1 MTAIQ
6 RDRMPWIVTGMVAVV
21 LFAGLGYL
29 LAVRE
34 APADTVQKVADQ
46 AVNAVQRYDVRAG
59 GKLLCDPL
67 TDEQRSRLEA
77 LVKTGKERADN
88 PDPELDIV
96 ISEVMGETEG
106 SFKVRVTSPE
116 PGLVGVLGAATVI
129 VASTDGRSCI
139 SRLEGEDY
147 QGGLD
152 PH

>member
-1 MTAIQ
+1 MTSIQ
-6 RDRMPWIVTGMVAVV
+6 RDRMPWIVTGTVALV

-34 APADTVQKVADQ
+34 GPAETVQAVADQ
-46 AVNAVQRYDVRAG
+46 AVKAVQAYDVRAG

-77 LVKTGKERADN
+77 LVKTGKERADSL
-88 PDPELDIV
+88 DPELDIV
-96 ISEVMGETEG
+96 ISAVRGEQEG

-129 VASTDGRSCI
+129 VAREDGRSCI
-139 SRLEGEDY
+139 AGLGGEDY

>member
-1 MTAIQ
+1 MTAIR
-6 RDRMPWIVTGMVAVV
+6 RDRAPWIVTGVVAVL

-34 APADTVQKVADQ
+34 DPAGSVQQVADQ
-46 AVNAVQRYDVRAG
+46 AVRAVQRYDVRAG

-67 TDEQRSRLEA
+67 TDEQRSRLEE
-77 LVKTGKERADN
+77 LVKTGKERADTE
-88 PDPELDIV
+88 DPELTI
-96 ISEVMGETEG
+96 EVSDVRGEREG
-106 SFKVRVTSPE
+106 SFRVRVTSPE

-129 VASTDGRSCI
+129 VADRDGRSCI
-139 SRLEGEDY
+139 SGLEGEDY